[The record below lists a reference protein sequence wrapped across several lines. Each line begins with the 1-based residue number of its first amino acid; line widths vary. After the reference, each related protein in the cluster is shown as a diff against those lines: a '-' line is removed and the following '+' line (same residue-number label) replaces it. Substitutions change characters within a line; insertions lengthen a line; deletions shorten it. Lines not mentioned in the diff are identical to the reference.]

1 MYITVFHKVSSGYSV
16 KVYPAAVRRKDGIS
30 FVGGGIES
38 ENEAVVRIYTKKEL
52 GISPY
57 DKVVFEKST
66 AKNPPD
72 TAFII
77 KRVSDNRRG
86 ILSHIRLDCVC

>member
-16 KVYPAAVRRKDGIS
+16 KVYSAAVRRRDGIS
-30 FVGGGIES
+30 FTDGGIES
-38 ENEAVVRIYTKKEL
+38 EKEAVVRIYTGNSL
-52 GISPY
+52 DISPY
-57 DKVVFEKST
+57 DRIVFEKTSV
-66 AKNPPD
+66 KNPPD
-72 TAFII
+72 SAFII